1 MKSLTARQ
9 PLAYFRTISLVL
21 LAAVFF
27 PFVVHQIPPI
37 NGIPIG
43 AFLLPMFYIP
53 FIALFACNWKV
64 AIPIALLAPFFNFLL
79 TGNPN
84 WEFLTVL
91 TLELVL
97 FTLLAFILLKKAY
110 IKWFAAPLGYIGAK
124 IVSSLLLIFIPF
136 LPAVPWEFF
145 MTSLSRA
152 LPGIGMLLLI
162 NFLLLR
168 FFNQKK

>member
-1 MKSLTARQ
+1 MKSLTVRQ
-9 PLAYFRTISLVL
+9 PIAYFRTISLVL

-27 PFVVHQIPPI
+27 PFVVHLIPPI

-53 FIALFACNWKV
+53 FIALFAYNWKL
-64 AIPIALLAPFFNFLL
+64 ALPIALLAPLFNFLL

-97 FTLLAFILLKKAY
+97 FTGLAFIFLKKAY
-110 IKWFAAPLGYIGAK
+110 LKGK
-124 IVSSLLLIFIPF
+124 N
-136 LPAVPWEFF
+136 
-145 MTSLSRA
+145 LS
-152 LPGIGMLLLI
+152 
-162 NFLLLR
+162 FW
-168 FFNQKK
+168 KT